1 MVDYIN
7 GVKKKKQKNQK
18 KKKQQQ
24 QLASNMSEFKRS
36 TVYGYQQY
44 QPIVNLSD
52 LIIQPNP
59 GAGLIGV
66 QHQTTNNVYVRS
78 NESRAGLPA
87 KE

>member
-1 MVDYIN
+1 MAL
-7 GVKKKKQKNQK
+7 KTKNK

-44 QPIVNLSD
+44 QPIVNLPD
-52 LIIQPNP
+52 LKIQPNP

-78 NESRAGLPA
+78 NENRAGLPTT
-87 KE
+87 E

>member
-1 MVDYIN
+1 MVDYVN
-7 GVKKKKQKNQK
+7 GVKNKKQKKQ

-24 QLASNMSEFKRS
+24 QLASNISEFKRS
-36 TVYGYQQY
+36 TVYAYQQY

-78 NESRAGLPA
+78 NENRAGLPTT
-87 KE
+87 E

>member
-1 MVDYIN
+1 MAL
-7 GVKKKKQKNQK
+7 KKKKN
-18 KKKQQQ
+18 
-24 QLASNMSEFKRS
+24 LASIMSELKRS
-36 TVYGYQQY
+36 TVYSYQQY

-78 NESRAGLPA
+78 NENRAGLPTT
-87 KE
+87 E

>member
-7 GVKKKKQKNQK
+7 GVKTTTTTKKK
-18 KKKQQQ
+18 

-44 QPIVNLSD
+44 QPIANLPD
-52 LIIQPNP
+52 LKIQPNP

-66 QHQTTNNVYVRS
+66 QHQTTNNVPCS
-78 NESRAGLPA
+78 F
-87 KE
+87 K

>member
-1 MVDYIN
+1 MALKTKN
-7 GVKKKKQKNQK
+7 KKKQKK
-18 KKKQQQ
+18 KKQQ

-52 LIIQPNP
+52 LKIQPNP

-78 NESRAGLPA
+78 NENRAGLPTT
-87 KE
+87 E

>member
-7 GVKKKKQKNQK
+7 GVKKTTTTK
-18 KKKQQQ
+18 KK

-52 LIIQPNP
+52 LIIQPN
-59 GAGLIGV
+59 LIGV
-66 QHQTTNNVYVRS
+66 QHQTTNNIYVRS
-78 NESRAGLPA
+78 NENRAGLPTT
-87 KE
+87 E

>member
-7 GVKKKKQKNQK
+7 GVKKTTTTK
-18 KKKQQQ
+18 KK

-78 NESRAGLPA
+78 NENRAGLPTT
-87 KE
+87 E

>member
-7 GVKKKKQKNQK
+7 GVKKTTTTK
-18 KKKQQQ
+18 KK

-52 LIIQPNP
+52 LIIQTNP

-66 QHQTTNNVYVRS
+66 QHQTTNIVYVRS
-78 NESRAGLPA
+78 NENRAGLPTT
-87 KE
+87 E

>member
-1 MVDYIN
+1 MALKTKN
-7 GVKKKKQKNQK
+7 KKKQ

-78 NESRAGLPA
+78 NENRAGLPTT
-87 KE
+87 E